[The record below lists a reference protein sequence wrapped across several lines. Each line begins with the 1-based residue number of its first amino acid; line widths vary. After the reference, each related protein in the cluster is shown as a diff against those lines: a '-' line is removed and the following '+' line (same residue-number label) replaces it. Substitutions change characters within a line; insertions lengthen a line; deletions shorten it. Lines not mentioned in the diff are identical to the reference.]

1 MRLFPLFVAASLLP
15 TLAHAQAGGEENP
28 LMGLLPLV
36 LIFFVFYFL
45 LIRPQQKRFKEH
57 QQLVASLKKGDEVVT
72 AGGIVGKI
80 TALEGDA
87 HVLVQIASGVEI
99 KVVKSTISTVL
110 VKPEA
115 AKPAHQEKQST
126 AEKNDNAVPTKDS
139 VANDN

>member
-1 MRLFPLFVAASLLP
+1 MRSLFFIAAASLLP
-15 TLAHAQAGGEENP
+15 TLAYAQSAGDENP
-28 LMGLLPLV
+28 LIGLMPLV
-36 LIFFVFYFL
+36 LIFGVFYFL

-57 QQLVASLKKGDEVVT
+57 QQLVAGLKKGDEVTT

-87 HVLVQIASGVEI
+87 HVMVQIASGVEI
-99 KVVKSTISTVL
+99 KVVKSTISTAN

-115 AKPAHQEKQST
+115 TKPAHKEKQSK
-126 AEKNDNAVPTKDS
+126 AEKNDNAAPTKDS